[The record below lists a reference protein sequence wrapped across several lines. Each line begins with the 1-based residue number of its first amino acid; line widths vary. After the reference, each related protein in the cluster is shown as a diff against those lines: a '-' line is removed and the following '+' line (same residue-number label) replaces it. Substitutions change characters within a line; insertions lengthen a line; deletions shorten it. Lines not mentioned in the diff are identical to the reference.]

1 MATPVCVID
10 ENGITAPTYAD
21 VKTYFDDAFK
31 GIYGQDIVIDPDS
44 QDGQLIAIFSAAVH
58 DANSMAVA
66 VYNAFS
72 PVYAQGV
79 GLSSVVKIN
88 GIARSVSTKSTV
100 DLRIIGIA
108 GTQIL
113 NGKAQDSAGY
123 YWSLPVAVLIPVG
136 GEVVV
141 TATCDTIGA
150 ISAAIGGVSIIATP
164 TRGWQ
169 SVTNLV
175 VATTGNAVE
184 SDAALRIRQKTSVA
198 IPSNS
203 ILEGIV
209 GAVADLPGVERYRA
223 YENDTDA
230 TDANGIPSHSIS
242 LVVDGGDA
250 LQIATTIADKK
261 GPGCGT
267 YGTTSQVVTDKYGVP
282 HTIRL
287 YRPTEVP
294 ITVEINLTPLTG
306 YTATIRDEIIAAVID
321 YINGMG
327 IGNKLYFTRL
337 YVPANLSNSESG
349 ATFDLNS
356 VQVSRDGNPVAPSD
370 IAIAFNEAASTNET
384 LVTIVVS

>member
-21 VKTYFDDAFK
+21 VKTYFDEAFK
-31 GIYGQDIVIDPDS
+31 SIYGQDIVIDPDS

-72 PVYAQGV
+72 PVYAQGA

-88 GIARSVSTKSTV
+88 GISRSVATNSTV
-100 DLRIIGIA
+100 DLKIVGVA
-108 GTQIL
+108 GTQIST
-113 NGKAQDSAGY
+113 GKAQDAAGY
-123 YWSLPVAVLIPVG
+123 YWSLPALVTVPVG
-136 GEVVV
+136 GETTV
-141 TATCDTIGA
+141 TATCDTTGA
-150 ISAAIGGVSIIATP
+150 IAASAGDISIIATP

-169 SVTNLV
+169 SVTNLAP
-175 VATTGNAVE
+175 ATVGAAVE
-184 SDAALRIRQKTSVA
+184 TDAALRVRQKTSVA

-209 GAVADLPGVERYRA
+209 GAVADLSGVERYRA
-223 YENDTDA
+223 YENDTST
-230 TDANGIPSHSIS
+230 TDANGIPGHTIS

-250 LQIATTIADKK
+250 LEIATAIADKK

-282 HTIRL
+282 HTIRF

-294 ITVEINLTPLTG
+294 ITVAINLSPLTG
-306 YTATIRDEIIAAVID
+306 YTTMIHDEIIAEVVS
-321 YINGMG
+321 YINAMG

-337 YVPANLSNSESG
+337 YVPANLSNSASG

-356 VQVSRDGNPVAPSD
+356 VEVSRDGNPVAASD
-370 IAIAFNEAASTNET
+370 IAIAFNEAASTNST
-384 LVTIVVS
+384 LVTITVS